1 MKSEICRGKV
11 SSTEGWISIGPW
23 GGRQG
28 EGWAY
33 KPTEGFIIKQ
43 IIVRHGG
50 AVDSLLFQS
59 ETSDGSL
66 EYSERFGGPGG
77 TRTDKVCIDSPA
89 EYITAINIRIGNSIL
104 FGNFSGQVVITSLSF
119 VTNVSEYGPFGSKL
133 GTFISTL
140 VENGCMVGFH
150 GRAGEFINSI
160 GFYASEIPMH
170 MSNPSPRIC
179 LPGAPVFL
187 FYCKYLNSCSNTLAK
202 QDINAVDLL
211 SLRDPGPWGGPGG
224 NQWDD
229 GVFAAVQKVHLYIG
243 HGWIHAIQV
252 EYMKRDGKNI
262 WSPMHGTPSGELIE
276 MDCAGEVL
284 VGIEGHCGPVE
295 GGNGIGVA
303 ITSISLYTNRGKYG
317 PFGGGNSN
325 ERGRSYFISGLS
337 GKVVGFFGR
346 SGTYLNAIG
355 VHIEYP

>member
-1 MKSEICRGKV
+1 MQGKV
-11 SSTEGWISIGPW
+11 SSAEGWISIGPW

-28 EGWAY
+28 ERWAY

-43 IIVRHGG
+43 IIVRHGW

-59 ETSDGSL
+59 ERADGSL
-66 EYSERFGGPGG
+66 EYSDKFGGPGG

-89 EYITAINIRIGNSIL
+89 EYITAINITIGDSLL

-119 VTNVSEYGPFGSKL
+119 VTNVTEYGPFGSKL

-140 VENGCMVGFH
+140 VENGSMVGFH
-150 GRAGEFINSI
+150 GRAGDFINSV
-160 GFYASEIPMH
+160 GFYTHPKFPCICQIPVQEYASNEH
-170 MSNPSPRIC
+170 KN
-179 LPGAPVFL
+179 
-187 FYCKYLNSCSNTLAK
+187 
-202 QDINAVDLL
+202 INAVELL

-262 WSPMHGTPSGELIE
+262 WSPMHGTPIGELIE
-276 MDCAGEVL
+276 MDFAGEVL

-295 GGNGIGVA
+295 GENGIGVTV
-303 ITSISLYTNRGKYG
+303 TSISLYTNRGKYG

-325 ERGRSYFISGLS
+325 EQIVFYFRAFWEGGWILWQ
-337 GKVVGFFGR
+337 
-346 SGTYLNAIG
+346 
-355 VHIEYP
+355 E